1 MISKR
6 IWQLQHR
13 IAPYAFVS
21 PFVILFGIFLL
32 YPLVRSFLLSF
43 CSTMGAQNVHF
54 NGVTNYKHLLVD
66 PLFWAA
72 VMNTVIYVVGYLSI
86 QIPAALGLALLLN
99 NPSVRGRNFFRFA
112 FYSTHLVGQVFV
124 AVVFMQMLDPRRGL
138 VTKLVMA
145 ITGSH
150 YIGWLSDPVLAR
162 LAVIIAWL
170 WLSIGY
176 GMVYFLA
183 ALQGVDKTLYEAAE
197 VDGAGPWRKFWNVTF
212 PGIRPVFIFL
222 TLIGVVGS
230 FQLFE
235 LPFVLLQGSGPKYA
249 GLTIVFYLFGTGF
262 QTGNLGYASTIG
274 WALVFIIFCA
284 SSIQYLLTREKGK

>member
-1 MISKR
+1 
-6 IWQLQHR
+6 
-13 IAPYAFVS
+13 
-21 PFVILFGIFLL
+21 
-32 YPLVRSFLLSF
+32 
-43 CSTMGAQNVHF
+43 MGAQNVHF
-54 NGVTNYKHLLVD
+54 NGVTNYKHLFVD
-66 PLFWAA
+66 PLFWVA
-72 VMNTVIYVVGYLSI
+72 VANTVIYVVGYLSI

-145 ITGSH
+145 VTGSH

-183 ALQGVDKTLYEAAE
+183 ALQGVDQSLYEAAE
-197 VDGAGPWRKFWNVTF
+197 VDGAGPWKKFWNVTF
-212 PGIRPVFIFL
+212 PSIRPVFIFL

-235 LPFVLLQGSGPKYA
+235 LPFVLLQGFGPKYA

-284 SSIQYLLTREKGK
+284 SSIQYLVTREKGK